1 MSETQRSLSER
12 VRDWNENSRLYLWGG
27 VISAVISWLLVPL
40 FGLVAV
46 FCGYKLY
53 DEEERTTAAA
63 LIAGFGAIGFL
74 TWLVFLVTLL

>member
-27 VISAVISWLLVPL
+27 VISAVISWSFIPL
-40 FGLVAV
+40 FGLIAV

-53 DEEERTTAAA
+53 DEEGRNIAAG
-63 LIAGFGAIGFL
+63 LIAGAGVIGFL
-74 TWLVFLVTLL
+74 LWLVFLATFV